1 MIRFAIIVF
10 VLLTD
15 VPFSLQEE
23 DNVLHIGG
31 IFPIGGKGGWQGG
44 QACEPAVR
52 LALEDVNKN
61 SILSGYQLK
70 LHWNDS
76 EVSSYQIF
84 CVRNIHSYSY
94 QNNIILIILKMFM
107 FNRNKYFDLKN
118 YVFIIQCFLVLLIN
132 NSSV

>member
-1 MIRFAIIVF
+1 MIRFAVIVL

-15 VPFSLQEE
+15 VPFSIQED

-76 EVSSYQIF
+76 EVS
-84 CVRNIHSYSY
+84 
-94 QNNIILIILKMFM
+94 KPT
-107 FNRNKYFDLKN
+107 KYFILGIFTPSVINTVNSICDFN
-118 YVFIIQCFLVLLIN
+118 EVHLL
-132 NSSV
+132 

>member
-1 MIRFAIIVF
+1 MIRFVVVVF

-15 VPFSLQEE
+15 VPFSLEE
-23 DNVLHIGG
+23 DDNVLHIGG
-31 IFPIGGKGGWQGG
+31 IFPIRGKGGWQGG

-76 EVSSYQIF
+76 EVSYYQILF
-84 CVRNIHSYSY
+84 ILGMFTHTVIKTILFMMLLIFIFNKNKHFALRNHI
-94 QNNIILIILKMFM
+94 
-107 FNRNKYFDLKN
+107 
-118 YVFIIQCFLVLLIN
+118 FIIKCFID
-132 NSSV
+132 

>member
-1 MIRFAIIVF
+1 MISLTVIVSLLLIIN
-10 VLLTD
+10 
-15 VPFSLQEE
+15 VPFSSQEN

-52 LALEDVNKN
+52 LALEDVNKH

-76 EVSSYQIF
+76 EASIIMS
-84 CVRNIHSYSY
+84 NI
-94 QNNIILIILKMFM
+94 NT
-107 FNRNKYFDLKN
+107 NKTISFYD
-118 YVFIIQCFLVLLIN
+118 
-132 NSSV
+132 

>member
-1 MIRFAIIVF
+1 M
-10 VLLTD
+10 
-15 VPFSLQEE
+15 VPFAAAVVPLLLLVVCNNFRYSSQDA

-52 LALEDVNKN
+52 LALEDVNKH

-76 EVSSYQIF
+76 EVSCPRQPTNRTRA
-84 CVRNIHSYSY
+84 VNILTRTQSLRIDPGQYY
-94 QNNIILIILKMFM
+94 NVNAIDM
-107 FNRNKYFDLKN
+107 FNRFG
-118 YVFIIQCFLVLLIN
+118 
-132 NSSV
+132 

>member
-1 MIRFAIIVF
+1 MIQFAVVVF

-15 VPFSLQEE
+15 IPFSLEE
-23 DNVLHIGG
+23 DDNVLHIGG
-31 IFPIGGKGGWQGG
+31 IFPIRGKGGWQGG

-76 EVSSYQIF
+76 EVSYYQIF
-84 CVRNIHSYSY
+84 YIRNIHSYNY
-94 QNNIILIILKMFM
+94 QNN
-107 FNRNKYFDLKN
+107 
-118 YVFIIQCFLVLLIN
+118 FIYDVTSIHIQ
-132 NSSV
+132 

>member
-1 MIRFAIIVF
+1 MIRLAVIVSA

-15 VPFSLQEE
+15 VPFSLQDD

-52 LALEDVNKN
+52 LALEDVNKK

-76 EVSSYQIF
+76 EVSI
-84 CVRNIHSYSY
+84 
-94 QNNIILIILKMFM
+94 
-107 FNRNKYFDLKN
+107 
-118 YVFIIQCFLVLLIN
+118 
-132 NSSV
+132 

>member
-1 MIRFAIIVF
+1 MIRFAVIVS
-10 VLLTD
+10 VLLACN
-15 VPFSLQEE
+15 VSFSFQEN

-76 EVSSYQIF
+76 EVRMTYTNLTLLPF
-84 CVRNIHSYSY
+84 P
-94 QNNIILIILKMFM
+94 
-107 FNRNKYFDLKN
+107 
-118 YVFIIQCFLVLLIN
+118 FLPQL
-132 NSSV
+132 

>member
-1 MIRFAIIVF
+1 MIQLVINIF
-10 VLLTD
+10 VLLNN
-15 VPFSLQEE
+15 VPFSFQED

-61 SILSGYQLK
+61 SVLSGYQLK

-76 EVSSYQIF
+76 EV
-84 CVRNIHSYSY
+84 NIE
-94 QNNIILIILKMFM
+94 
-107 FNRNKYFDLKN
+107 
-118 YVFIIQCFLVLLIN
+118 
-132 NSSV
+132 

>member
-1 MIRFAIIVF
+1 MIRFAVIVF
-10 VLLTD
+10 VLLID
-15 VPFSLQEE
+15 VPFTIQED

-52 LALEDVNKN
+52 LALEDVNKH

-76 EVSSYQIF
+76 EV
-84 CVRNIHSYSY
+84 R
-94 QNNIILIILKMFM
+94 
-107 FNRNKYFDLKN
+107 RTPTKYFISGSFHPGVVNK
-118 YVFIIQCFLVLLIN
+118 IN
-132 NSSV
+132 

>member
-1 MIRFAIIVF
+1 MIRLALV
-10 VLLTD
+10 VSALLTNI
-15 VPFSLQEE
+15 PFSFQEN

-31 IFPIGGKGGWQGG
+31 IFPINGKGKGWQGG

-76 EVSSYQIF
+76 EVCTSIS
-84 CVRNIHSYSY
+84 
-94 QNNIILIILKMFM
+94 
-107 FNRNKYFDLKN
+107 FNFT
-118 YVFIIQCFLVLLIN
+118 LLH
-132 NSSV
+132 